1 MELAADGQPEINEL
15 GPEFFPGLRPESRF
29 DLFESGH
36 ALGVAG
42 HKFIKRGVVNGYHV
56 PQGMRKIIRPPPEL
70 IGIIQAV
77 GYQDTFS

>member
-1 MELAADGQPEINEL
+1 MELAADGQPEIDEL
-15 GPEFFPGLRPESRF
+15 GSEFFSGLRPESRF

-36 ALGVAG
+36 ALGVAE
-42 HKFIKRGVVNGYHV
+42 HKFIKWGVINGYHV
-56 PQGMRKIIRPPPEL
+56 PQSMRKIIWPPPEL